1 MNGTMDKFDY
11 EGAVAELEKIVET
24 VENPDTGI
32 DEIDR
37 YVSRSE
43 ELVEKCR
50 AYLRGVR
57 ERIDKIDV

>member
-1 MNGTMDKFDY
+1 MDKFDY